1 MFKLHFWLLTLLA
14 SICWLATPNVVF
26 AAADD
31 YEQHIPA
38 ATNIGDFIYEDQ
50 EYLTQ
55 EQVDTINAMNRKN
68 IARNDHQYLTLI
80 ILNKIPLEEY
90 PNTSDEQS
98 REFFLNTLQEK
109 FHEEDDNR
117 YNDIARSQHN
127 QRLRDGRNFLL
138 VSIQDRK
145 TYFFGDYQME
155 QYLTDYKIWK
165 MLLPINFG
173 IQPADTD
180 KQVTDTIKLMKKIN
194 TTIGPISR
202 FDDNYQHST
211 SFQDLRKKVW
221 YVSYAIKA
229 FFMIMI
235 VGTILAIF
243 LAIIFSPSSLSTYY
257 IFSRFYRDWD
267 KKIPLIIWSEEFLLF
282 PIPF

>member
-257 IFSRFYRDWD
+257 IFSRFYRD
-267 KKIPLIIWSEEFLLF
+267 
-282 PIPF
+282 